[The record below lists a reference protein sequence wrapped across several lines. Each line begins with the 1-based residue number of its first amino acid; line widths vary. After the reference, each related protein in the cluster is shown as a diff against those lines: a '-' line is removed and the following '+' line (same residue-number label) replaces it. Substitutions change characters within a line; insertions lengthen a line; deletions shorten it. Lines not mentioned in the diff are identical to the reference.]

1 MTAPKHDGVSHLSP
15 DELVGVVND
24 TLPPDELTRVEA
36 HLQSCDQC
44 REAIDT
50 QKSGATTEEKHYAAT
65 MDASSPVA
73 GDTVSPSL
81 TMEGLSE
88 LLVRSGLMTDDE
100 LKSFITDSLPPQVNP
115 NDGEQVVSALL
126 GSNKLT
132 PFQLERLR
140 EGKVEGLVLGNYVLL
155 AKLGAGGM
163 GVVFKARHRRM
174 KRDVALKVLPESLT
188 KSPDAV
194 ARFHR
199 EVEAAARLQHP
210 NIAAAF
216 DADDAA
222 GVHFLVM
229 EFVDGPDLSRYVKQ
243 HGPLP
248 LPHAIALC
256 IQAARGLAH
265 AHKLGVVHRDIKP
278 GNMLVDS
285 HGTLKILDMGL
296 AHLQTEQGTDGVD
309 LTELTQSG
317 RVMGTVDYMAPEQAV
332 DAKRAD
338 HRADIYSLGCTLH
351 YLVTGRPL
359 SPEGSITQKLLWHQ
373 NEAVPDLSSYC
384 PASTPQLDAT
394 LAAMLAK
401 RPDDRP
407 QSMTELAHA
416 LEECLSQITAGGKE
430 LPAPLAGPLAQV
442 DISPSMYGS
451 TLGGRTTF
459 ADIHRATT
467 AAALT
472 PVAKKG
478 KTVWLAAVAVCLLL
492 AGGAV
497 VAMMMAGGKDD
508 SNADAAPAPPLPG
521 APGDPPAI
529 VARKEDRKPE
539 LIVPERPEDKAL
551 DRIFALAG
559 NLTVATNEG
568 IAPTT
573 IKTRAELPQPPY
585 QVRSVKLDGAAVDAG
600 VLTML
605 EALPSVQSLSLAN
618 STVKDA
624 DLPALASL
632 KSLTSLDLSRTS
644 VGDTGADA
652 LGRLASLTD
661 LNLSGTRTTSNGLR
675 SLESLRNLDRLL
687 LADTNVDDAAVANLK
702 ALSALRHLV
711 LSGAKISADGFNALA
726 TSNPD
731 LEIIWDGPDAERQVA
746 RKLMEKGAVVHVRP
760 LAAGDAAAPVEVR
773 RTVDLPAG
781 RFAVVE
787 ADLSGRTAIGDADMK
802 LVARLKSLT
811 RLNLDGT
818 GVTAA
823 GLQSLHS
830 LATLKKLD
838 LGALQVNK
846 TATALLAQ
854 ALPNCEISHDATNQ
868 RGTAQW
874 VIEQGG
880 SVTVATPEGEQLRDV
895 TEAEL
900 LPKGPF
906 DLREVVLADK
916 GTVTDAD
923 LAKFRGLAQLQLLNL
938 SGTGVSDQGL
948 HNLSGCTGLRVL
960 DLSRTKITPDAGS
973 TLAALRL
980 LRQLYL
986 AGTPIDGTALRL
998 LVRMPELSHL
1008 SLVQTK
1014 VSNADLAHLRGL
1026 PKLTWLS
1033 LDGTRLDDGAI
1044 EHLRELKKLQE
1055 LGIVGT
1061 AVTDAGVEQLRL
1073 ALPSC
1078 RLRANEPDP
1087 QRLAARWALS
1097 HGGAVTIDDAGA
1109 PRALERLASLPAGP
1123 CRVTGVD
1130 LSTARGLD
1138 GESLKP
1144 LAACKDLT
1152 SLSLA
1157 GIPVTD
1163 EALAD
1168 IAGLTALRKL
1178 TLSKTRITDEG
1189 LRQLDKLAAL
1199 QSLDLG
1205 STRINGSGLES
1216 LSGLAG
1222 LKHLYVDHCRLTDA
1236 ALPTVARHAPL
1247 ETLVLSYNT
1256 LLTDRGLGA
1265 LADLKELRRLDLA
1278 GTGVTDTLA
1287 DPIAKY
1293 EQLTRLD
1300 LSGTKVTDAMLSPL
1314 ANHKHLEKL
1323 YLHSTRVT
1331 DGGVSGLSQVR
1342 TLKQLDVGQ
1351 TPVTQFAAD
1360 QLVQAIPGLEVYV
1373 ATKGPERRPGQ

>member
-1 MTAPKHDGVSHLSP
+1 MTAPQHDGVSHLSP

-36 HLQSCDQC
+36 HLQSCGQC
-44 REAIDT
+44 REAIDA
-50 QKSGATTEEKHYAAT
+50 QKTGATTAEKHYAAT
-65 MDASSPVA
+65 MDAPSPVA

-81 TMEGLSE
+81 TIQGLSE
-88 LLVRSGLMTDDE
+88 LLIRSGLMTDDE
-100 LKSFITDSLPPQVNP
+100 LKSFISDSLPPQANP
-115 NDGEQVVSALL
+115 GDGEQVVSALL
-126 GSNKLT
+126 DSHKLT
-132 PFQLERLR
+132 PFQLERIR
-140 EGKVEGLVLGNYVLL
+140 EGKADGLVLGNYVLL
-155 AKLGAGGM
+155 SKLGAGGM

-174 KRDVALKVLPESLT
+174 KRDVALKVLPETLT

-210 NIAAAF
+210 NIAAAY
-216 DADDAA
+216 DADEAA

-248 LPHAIALC
+248 LAHAIALC
-256 IQAARGLAH
+256 IQGARGLAQ

-278 GNMLVDS
+278 GNLLVDS

-296 AHLQTEQGTDGVD
+296 AHLQTEQGEDGVD

-373 NEAVPDLSSYC
+373 NEAIPALSSYC

-401 RPDDRP
+401 RPDERP
-407 QSMTELAHA
+407 QSMTDVVHA
-416 LEECLSQITAGGKE
+416 LEECLAQITAGGKE

-467 AAALT
+467 AEAPS
-472 PVAKKG
+472 PVARRNKA
-478 KTVWLAAVAVCLLL
+478 VWIAAVAACLLL
-492 AGGAV
+492 AGGGV

-508 SNADAAPAPPLPG
+508 AGADAAPIP
-521 APGDPPAI
+521 PPADPSGAAAV
-529 VARKEDRKPE
+529 VARKEVPKTGP
-539 LIVPERPEDKAL
+539 IVPERPEDKAL

-559 NLTVATNEG
+559 SVTVGTNEG
-568 IAPTT
+568 IAPRT
-573 IKTRAELPQPPY
+573 IKARAELPEPPY

-600 VLTML
+600 VISLL
-605 EALPSVQSLSLAN
+605 ETLPAVQSLSLSN

-632 KSLTSLDLSRTS
+632 KSLTALDLSRTS
-644 VGDTGADA
+644 VGDAGMEA
-652 LGRLASLTD
+652 LAKLTSLTD
-661 LNLSGTRTTSNGLR
+661 LNLTGTRITSSGLR
-675 SLESLRNLDRLL
+675 SLASLRNLERLL
-687 LADTNVDDAAVANLK
+687 LVDTNVDDTAIANLK
-702 ALSALRHLV
+702 ALPALRYLV

-726 TSNPD
+726 MANPD

-746 RKLMEKGAVVHVRP
+746 RKLMEKGAIVHVRP
-760 LAAGDAAAPVEVR
+760 LAAGDATAPVEVR

-787 ADLSGRTAIGDADMK
+787 ADLSGRTAIGDSDMK
-802 LVARLKSLT
+802 LVARLKNLA

-818 GVTAA
+818 SVTAA

-830 LATLKKLD
+830 LASLKKLE

-846 TATALLAQ
+846 RSTALLAQ
-854 ALPNCEISHDATNQ
+854 ALPNCEINHDATNQ

-874 VIEQGG
+874 VIDQGG
-880 SVTVATPEGEQLRDV
+880 SVTVSTPEGEQLRDV
-895 TEAEL
+895 TDAEM

-906 DLREVVLADK
+906 DIREVVLADK
-916 GTVTDAD
+916 AVTDAD

-948 HNLSGCTGLRVL
+948 QNLSGCTGLRVL
-960 DLSRTKITPDAGS
+960 DLSRTKITTAAAS
-973 TLAALRL
+973 TLAALRS

-986 AGTPIDGTALRL
+986 AGTAFNGAALRL
-998 LVRMPELSHL
+998 LVRLPELSHL
-1008 SLVQTK
+1008 SLVQTD
-1014 VSNADLAHLRGL
+1014 VSSADLAHLRGL
-1026 PKLTWLS
+1026 PRLTWLA
-1033 LDGTRLDDGAI
+1033 LDKTKINDSAI

-1055 LGIVGT
+1055 LGLVGT

-1073 ALPSC
+1073 ALPNC
-1078 RLRANEPDP
+1078 RLRADEPDP
-1087 QRLAARWALS
+1087 HRLAARWALS
-1097 HGGAVTIDDAGA
+1097 HGGAVTIDEAGT
-1109 PRALERLASLPAGP
+1109 PRTLERLASLPTGP
-1123 CRVTGVD
+1123 CRVTAID

-1144 LAACKDLT
+1144 LAACKDLA
-1152 SLSLA
+1152 SLSLS
-1157 GIPVTD
+1157 GVPVTD

-1168 IAGLTALRKL
+1168 IAGLTGLRKL

-1189 LRQLDKLAAL
+1189 LKQLDKLAAL
-1199 QSLDLG
+1199 ESLDLG
-1205 STRINGSGLES
+1205 STRMNGSGLES

-1222 LKHLYVDHCRLTDA
+1222 LKHLYADHCRLTDA
-1236 ALPTVARHAPL
+1236 ALPAIARHTPL

-1256 LLTDRGLGA
+1256 LLTDRGLAA
-1265 LADLKELRRLDLA
+1265 LADLKDLRRLELA
-1278 GTGVTDTLA
+1278 GTGVTDALA
-1287 DPIAKY
+1287 DQIGKY

-1300 LSGTKVTDAMLSPL
+1300 LSGTKVSDAMLSPL
-1314 ANHKHLEKL
+1314 ANHKHLERL

-1331 DGGVSGLSQVR
+1331 DGGIGGLSQVR

-1351 TPVTQFAAD
+1351 TPVTQSAAD
-1360 QLVQAIPGLEVYV
+1360 QLIQAIPGLEVYV
-1373 ATKGPERRPGQ
+1373 ATKRPERRPGQQ